1 MGCQVIIIQITQMI
15 ILQRQF
21 RKICLRETVENVE
34 EGLSS
39 FNSNNNASITFDRGF
54 NSYIW
59 RTEALFVGV

>member
-1 MGCQVIIIQITQMI
+1 MI
-15 ILQRQF
+15 ILLREF
-21 RKICLRETVENVE
+21 RKIWLRETVENVE

-54 NSYIW
+54 NSHIW